1 MKIEV
6 LNALKIVI
14 TTFICSAI
22 IMPFMIKIAKHV
34 GALDVPRSD
43 EGNRHIHTK
52 TTPYFGGLGVFLSFL
67 LGYMIFGTP
76 SIRMNSILIGSFI
89 VILTGITDDIAPI
102 KSWQKLI
109 GHLIAASVIV
119 FYGNITLNNIT
130 AFGFNLDFGIFAY
143 PLTIFFI
150 VACANI
156 INLIDGLDGLS
167 GGICSIFFLTIG
179 IIGLYQGRSGS
190 LVMILTFIMLG
201 ATLGFLLYNFHNAK
215 IFAGDCST
223 FLGFIIA
230 IISLLEF
237 KGPALTSFFVPITI
251 LAIPILDTLFAII
264 RRTLKGKPIFSADKQ
279 HLHHQLLG
287 MNFSPTVTVIIIYV
301 IDILFSLAT
310 ILFMIQDHTIGIIIY
325 LVLFV
330 AMLWFVFH
338 TSIISDKSPK
348 LVKSIEEK
356 IKSPKKKSNVSTK
369 LTKENKKDN
378 SQNKPKK
385 SKNTKVT
392 TKNKRHKALS
402 FEYNHIFHKIEFR
415 DIVNIEKEQDSKRCI
430 IRTTYGTIY
439 MPGTLNDI
447 ISKLDDRF
455 LKVHRSLIVNKDKIV
470 KYNPKLNKL
479 EFNDGSFTHL
489 ISRRKKKELMKCD

>member
-190 LVMILTFIMLG
+190 LVMILTFIMFG

-392 TKNKRHKALS
+392 TKNKRK
-402 FEYNHIFHKIEFR
+402 
-415 DIVNIEKEQDSKRCI
+415 
-430 IRTTYGTIY
+430 
-439 MPGTLNDI
+439 
-447 ISKLDDRF
+447 
-455 LKVHRSLIVNKDKIV
+455 
-470 KYNPKLNKL
+470 
-479 EFNDGSFTHL
+479 
-489 ISRRKKKELMKCD
+489 